1 MTDYQMKCFDLIDAQ
16 QAKTTEGST
25 QWCVG
30 EQLKEIAEREP
41 EAAVILAEDLQSM
54 TIMDAERQ
62 IKAFADKNHG
72 KSNCFGV
79 SPKQADKILRE
90 FFSLPAATEQATAEA
105 APTAPTDD
113 FDLMAFL

>member
-90 FFSLPAATEQATAEA
+90 FS
-105 APTAPTDD
+105 
-113 FDLMAFL
+113 AFLLQQNRPLRKLHRQHRQMIST